1 MILLSNIWLA
11 MKQKTE
17 KTISL
22 WTFWIMFSRVHWNL
36 LSALNIL
43 LYFTYYTKFPF
54 PYCSKVT
61 RESQQKTPIKFKV
74 NECHFVLNCQS
85 TNVFFFR
92 TFFFFFTCH
101 LLSLK
106 PSLSTSAFTCSEIK
120 GNLINMSFL
129 NFILFS
135 QNVHLLF
142 TFPRHRGRNGCPI
155 TQSFPM

>member
-1 MILLSNIWLA
+1 MILLSNIRLA

-92 TFFFFFTCH
+92 TFFFFF
-101 LLSLK
+101 
-106 PSLSTSAFTCSEIK
+106 
-120 GNLINMSFL
+120 NMSSAISQALTFYISL
-129 NFILFS
+129 YLFWDQGKFNKCELS
-135 QNVHLLF
+135 QLYSFF
-142 TFPRHRGRNGCPI
+142 TKCSPTFYFPQ
-155 TQSFPM
+155 T